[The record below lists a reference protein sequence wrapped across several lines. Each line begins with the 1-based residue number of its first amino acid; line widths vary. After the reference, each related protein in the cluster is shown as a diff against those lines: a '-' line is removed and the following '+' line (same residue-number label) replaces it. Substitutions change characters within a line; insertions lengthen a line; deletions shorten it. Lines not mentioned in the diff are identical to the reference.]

1 MKKHVLLIFIFITT
15 LTSCSIENDNSDLFY
30 VEFMP
35 IESVDIPEYFVY
47 GETYEIFMTYTKP
60 NSCYFF
66 RDFYYAI
73 DGNERT
79 VAIENNVYQEDNC
92 NETQEPENVS
102 FNFTVTGSET
112 YLFKFY
118 QGKDE
123 EGVDQFLL
131 IEVPIMDERPET
143 ESSIKN

>member
-1 MKKHVLLIFIFITT
+1 MKKYALLILVFITT
-15 LTSCSIENDNSDLFY
+15 LTSCSIDDDNSDLFY
-30 VEFMP
+30 VNFMP

-73 DGNERT
+73 DGNERI

-92 NETQEPENVS
+92 DETPESETVS
-102 FNFTVTGSET
+102 LNFYVTSNET

-131 IEVPIMDERPET
+131 VEVPIIDERPEA
-143 ESSIKN
+143 